1 MIKNDWQVLSTHS
14 CLLQGTVD
22 RVSVPDIWN
31 QIQGWEATEKS
42 VKIDLSKLKRVD
54 SAGLVLLLH
63 LIEHAKKSNC
73 HIMLDSVPDHLLT
86 LIQLSNVE
94 LLIADHI

>member
-1 MIKNDWQVLSTHS
+1 MIETHWKIQNSHS

-22 RVSVPDIWN
+22 RESVPDIWN
-31 QIQGWEATEKS
+31 HIQAWKPTEKS
-42 VKIDLSKLKRVD
+42 VKVDLSKLKRVD
-54 SAGLVLLLH
+54 SAGLVLFLH

>member
-1 MIKNDWQVLSTHS
+1 MIESNWQAHS
-14 CLLQGTVD
+14 SNHYSLKGTVD
-22 RVSVPDIWN
+22 RETVPGIWGH
-31 QIQGWEATEKS
+31 IQTWTPSEKS
-42 VKIDLSKLKRVD
+42 IKVDLSQLKRVD